1 MTIEE
6 RDEIVQRVL
15 LELNSRSKS
24 IDELEVIDDLA
35 KTESLPTYKKDT
47 KELVAVPIELI
58 SKPAIDA
65 AGKVDE
71 LLETSEENM
80 EKLAEALKTAEASIP
95 TIEEAITNAQTATS
109 KLEGIIVPISES
121 EFEALEVKNPD
132 SLYVCFE
139 DDEPEEDLENN
150 QET

>member
-15 LELNSRSKS
+15 LELNSKSKS
-24 IDELEVIDDLA
+24 LDDLELIDDLA
-35 KTESLPTYKKDT
+35 KTESLPTYRKDT
-47 KELVAVPIELI
+47 KELIAVPIELI

-65 AGKVDE
+65 AGKVDQ
-71 LLETSEENM
+71 LLETSKENM
-80 EKLAEALKTAEASIP
+80 ERLAEALQTAEASIP
-95 TIEEAITNAQTATS
+95 AIEEAITNAQAATS

-139 DDEPEEDLENN
+139 DDEPKESSENN
-150 QET
+150 

>member
-15 LELNSRSKS
+15 LELNSKSKS
-24 IDELEVIDDLA
+24 LDDLELIDDLA
-35 KTESLPTYKKDT
+35 KTESLPTYRKDT
-47 KELVAVPIELI
+47 KELVAVPINLI

-65 AGKVDE
+65 AGKVNQ
-71 LLETSEENM
+71 LLEASEENM
-80 EKLAEALKTAEASIP
+80 QKLAEALETAKASIP
-95 TIEEAITNAQTATS
+95 AIEEAITNAQTVTS

-121 EFEALEVKNPD
+121 EFEALEVKNPN

-139 DDEPEEDLENN
+139 DDEPEENLENN
-150 QET
+150 

>member
-71 LLETSEENM
+71 LLKTSEENM
-80 EKLAEALKTAEASIP
+80 
-95 TIEEAITNAQTATS
+95 
-109 KLEGIIVPISES
+109 
-121 EFEALEVKNPD
+121 
-132 SLYVCFE
+132 
-139 DDEPEEDLENN
+139 
-150 QET
+150 

>member
-15 LELNSRSKS
+15 LELNSKSKS
-24 IDELEVIDDLA
+24 LDDLELIDDLA
-35 KTESLPTYKKDT
+35 KTESLPTYRKDT
-47 KELVAVPIELI
+47 KELVAVPIQLI

-65 AGKVDE
+65 AGKVDQ
-71 LLETSEENM
+71 LLETSKENM
-80 EKLAEALKTAEASIP
+80 ERLAEALQTAEASIP
-95 TIEEAITNAQTATS
+95 TIEEAITNAQAATS

-139 DDEPEEDLENN
+139 DDEPKESSENN
-150 QET
+150 

>member
-15 LELNSRSKS
+15 LELNSKSKS
-24 IDELEVIDDLA
+24 LDDLELIDDLA
-35 KTESLPTYKKDT
+35 KTESLPTYRKNT

-65 AGKVDE
+65 AGKVDQ
-71 LLETSEENM
+71 LLETSKENM
-80 EKLAEALKTAEASIP
+80 ERLAEALQTAEASIP
-95 TIEEAITNAQTATS
+95 TIEEAITNAQAATS

-139 DDEPEEDLENN
+139 DDEPKESSENN
-150 QET
+150 

>member
-15 LELNSRSKS
+15 LELNSKSKS
-24 IDELEVIDDLA
+24 LDDLELIDDLA
-35 KTESLPTYKKDT
+35 KTESLPTYRKDT
-47 KELVAVPIELI
+47 KELAAVPIELI

-71 LLETSEENM
+71 LLETSKENM
-80 EKLAEALKTAEASIP
+80 ERLAEALQTAEASIP
-95 TIEEAITNAQTATS
+95 TIEEAITNAQAATS

-139 DDEPEEDLENN
+139 DDKPKESSENN
-150 QET
+150 

>member
-15 LELNSRSKS
+15 LELNSKSKS
-24 IDELEVIDDLA
+24 LDDLELIDDLA
-35 KTESLPTYKKDT
+35 KTESLPTYRKDT
-47 KELVAVPIELI
+47 KELVAVPIGLI

-71 LLETSEENM
+71 LLETSKVNM
-80 EKLAEALKTAEASIP
+80 ERLAEALETAEASIP
-95 TIEEAITNAQTATS
+95 TIEEAITNAQAATS

-139 DDEPEEDLENN
+139 DDEPKESSENN
-150 QET
+150 